1 MKKIMEM
8 EETPMDENENV
19 IASHVFLV
27 LDENNNMVY
36 VSFDYYFLH
45 LSNLFFLEV

>member
-1 MKKIMEM
+1 MEKFMEM
-8 EETPMDENENV
+8 EETPMDENV

-45 LSNLFFLEV
+45 LSNFFFLEV

>member
-1 MKKIMEM
+1 MEKFM
-8 EETPMDENENV
+8 EVEETLMDENENV
-19 IASHVFLV
+19 IASHGFLV
-27 LDENNNMVY
+27 LDENNNRVY